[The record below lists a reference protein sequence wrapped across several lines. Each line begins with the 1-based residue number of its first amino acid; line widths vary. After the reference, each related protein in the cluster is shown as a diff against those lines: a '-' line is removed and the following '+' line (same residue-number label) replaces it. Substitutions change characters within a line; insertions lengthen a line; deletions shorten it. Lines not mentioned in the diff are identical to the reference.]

1 MTLRQRIAFILVSLA
16 AVCAVFLDLFYW
28 RPL

>member
-1 MTLRQRIAFILVSLA
+1 MTLRQRITFVLISLA

-28 RPL
+28 RP

>member
-1 MTLRQRIAFILVSLA
+1 MTLRQRIAFVLISLA

-28 RPL
+28 RP